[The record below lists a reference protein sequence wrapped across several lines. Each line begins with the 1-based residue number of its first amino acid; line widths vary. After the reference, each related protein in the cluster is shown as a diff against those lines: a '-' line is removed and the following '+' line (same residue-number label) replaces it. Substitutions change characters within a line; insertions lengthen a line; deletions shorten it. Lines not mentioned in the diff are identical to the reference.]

1 MPRAR
6 LNFGTRFEDYEFIFR
21 IEDTPKKKKKKL
33 NNPGRMEERPIT
45 LLLESAD

>member
-21 IEDTPKKKKKKL
+21 IEDTPKKKKKL

-45 LLLESAD
+45 LLFESGD